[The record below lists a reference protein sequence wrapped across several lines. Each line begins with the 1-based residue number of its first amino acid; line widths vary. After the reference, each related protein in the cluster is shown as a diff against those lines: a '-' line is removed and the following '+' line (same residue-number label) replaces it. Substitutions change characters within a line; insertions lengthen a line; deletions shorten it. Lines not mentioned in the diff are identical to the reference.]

1 MERLDGFEIEQN
13 LPGIVLHLLNSCDVL
28 GLDISIFVISVISH
42 MN

>member
-13 LPGIVLHLLNSCDVL
+13 LSGIILHLLKSCDVL
-28 GLDISIFVISVISH
+28 GLDVFVCVISVISY